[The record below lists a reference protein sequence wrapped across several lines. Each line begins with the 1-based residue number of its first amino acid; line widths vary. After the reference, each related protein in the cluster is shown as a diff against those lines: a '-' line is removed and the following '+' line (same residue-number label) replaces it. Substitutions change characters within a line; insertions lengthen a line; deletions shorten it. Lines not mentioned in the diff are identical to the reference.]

1 MPDDDKIAAIMQ
13 ESGRYAARAM
23 EYLPPGTADGG
34 QEGAA
39 KASREQAKVVDALK
53 VHFLFPNITDRER
66 AFLVELL
73 GARHGLH
80 GAMKVDKD
88 GMSTADLERHDAAN
102 TDFQSRYVNARTE
115 LALLNTAAKM
125 TELQRRIL
133 EQEFLSLPVSPATGD
148 ARKDVESEAG

>member
-1 MPDDDKIAAIMQ
+1 MPDDDKIAGIMQ
-13 ESGRYAARAM
+13 EAGRYAARAM
-23 EYLPPGTADGG
+23 EYLPPGTTEK
-34 QEGAA
+34 QEDAA
-39 KASREQAKVVDALK
+39 KASREHEKIVDGLK
-53 VHFLFPNITDRER
+53 VHFLFPNLTDRER

-88 GMSTADLERHDAAN
+88 GMSIADLERHDAAN
-102 TDFQSRYVNARTE
+102 ADFQSRYVNARTE

-133 EQEFLSLPVSPATGD
+133 EQEFLSLPLSPAPGD
-148 ARKDVESEAG
+148 ARTDVESEAG